1 MTYKVTVTEDVT
13 DISVSGNTTSINIT
27 GEQTEISVVNPATSV
42 TFTPSQSFSATNVQ
56 DALLEAYKMVG
67 QQINNFD
74 ISLSY
79 GNDFIID
86 DGSDNFFK
94 LHASGGQAGWQS
106 YLWATD
112 DIFIR
117 THSNV
122 DIAEFGDTTITF
134 AKPIYMNFTQ
144 NPYIGFIN
152 TTHPTNDARH
162 HYRLFAGTTN
172 CGFIGSAYI
181 SSNETFFMGNG
192 GYSVAFDNDTY
203 GGSFFP
209 ANSVGA
215 KSDDTHSLGKTDAR
229 FKELHLSD
237 SLYVDG
243 AEFNNG
249 NIAFDTNS
257 FIVKND
263 SGNNIFLTSNTTA
276 VLFHSGSTKLRTLS
290 TGVRVTGEL
299 TSTGVINADSGIN
312 IGDSNTDLDDYEEG
326 TWTPVLRCSNVLNA
340 TVNNAT
346 YVKIGNKVTVSA
358 DFGNINTSTASSGAT
373 VIQGLP
379 FQPNHTFPC
388 IITNSNIFTGFEGIV
403 SGITN
408 VLSTTIDLRQSRHTD
423 NIANTDIIN
432 TTNGKLVFQCTY
444 ETNS

>member
-181 SSNETFFMGNG
+181 LSNETFFMGNG

-257 FIVKND
+257 FIVKNE

-326 TWTPVLRCSNVLNA
+326 TWTPTLNCGGNISRSIESA
-340 TVNNAT
+340 KYT
-346 YVKIGNKVTVSA
+346 KIGQQVTV
-358 DFGNINTSTASSGAT
+358 TASLSGIDT
-373 VIQGLP
+373 TQVSSGNLTIGGLP
-379 FQPNHTFPC
+379 YQPYSANPC
-388 IITNSNIFTGFEGIV
+388 IISDSNIFTGFSGIV
-403 SGITN
+403 SGVTN
-408 VLSTTIDLRQSRHTD
+408 GTDTTVSLRQSRHTYTIPH
-423 NIANTDIIN
+423 NNVASTSS
-432 TTNGKLVFQCTY
+432 GSLVFQCTY